1 MYREIVIDTIKYQ
14 VDPDELV
21 DILGLSTEDL
31 LIHLEEQVL
40 DAIDQGKFSYLEIDY
55 EEEGENND

>member
-1 MYREIVIDTIKYQ
+1 MYKEIIIDAIKYQ

-31 LIHLEEQVL
+31 FIHLEEQIF
-40 DAIDQGKFSYLEIDY
+40 DAIEQGKFSYLEIDY
-55 EEEGENND
+55 EEED